1 MKKRNSHSVMTA
13 MKKVMKIHNRRR
25 MNRRRMN
32 NLQQYK
38 SSKMEKEKL
47 SLKKSCRKA
56 IFHLMMVHNNKANK
70 ISVQISVNQ

>member
-13 MKKVMKIHNRRR
+13 MKKVMKTRNRRR

-32 NLQQYK
+32 NLQQYM
-38 SSKMEKEKL
+38 SSKMEKRKL
-47 SLKKSCRKA
+47 SLKKTCRKA

-70 ISVQISVNQ
+70 ILVQVSINQ